1 MESRTNIKRLWG
13 IINEII
19 GKKGNKET
27 TIDAIKVDNILRYNP
42 KTIANELGNYFSNV
56 GRTYAKK
63 YQLVLNQLL
72 ITSVK
77 YHKILNL
84 YTLHQ

>member
-1 MESRTNIKRLWG
+1 MWE
-13 IINEII
+13 
-19 GKKGNKET
+19 
-27 TIDAIKVDNILRYNP
+27 
-42 KTIANELGNYFSNV
+42 ELMH
-56 GRTYAKK
+56 KK